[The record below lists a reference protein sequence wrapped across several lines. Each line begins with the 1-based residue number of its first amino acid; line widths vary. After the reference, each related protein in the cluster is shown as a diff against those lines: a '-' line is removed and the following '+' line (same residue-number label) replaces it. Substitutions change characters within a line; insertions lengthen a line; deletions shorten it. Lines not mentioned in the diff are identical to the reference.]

1 MDAPALPPVQPRR
14 LAAPAATGNEAAMR
28 RAARDFETQAFGLML
43 QPMFATVDQSRSRF
57 GGGAAEA
64 QWRPMLVDAFA
75 AAAVRSGAGLGL
87 ADSVL
92 REMMRM
98 RGATQNPNTGDAG
111 P

>member
-1 MDAPALPPVQPRR
+1 MDAPALPPTEHRALR
-14 LAAPAATGNEAAMR
+14 APAPGRSEAAMR
-28 RAARDFETQAFGLML
+28 RAARDFEAQALGLML
-43 QPMFATVDQSRSRF
+43 QPIFATVDQSRSRF

-75 AAAVRSGAGLGL
+75 AAAVRAGAGIGL

-92 REMMRM
+92 REMQRL
-98 RGATQNPNTGDAG
+98 RGTDTPNTGDTT

>member
-1 MDAPALPPVQPRR
+1 MDAPALPPVQPRG
-14 LAAPAATGNEAAMR
+14 LSAPAASGNEAAMR
-28 RAARDFETQAFGLML
+28 RAARDFEAQAFGLML

-75 AAAVRSGAGLGL
+75 AAATRSGHGLGL

-92 REMMRM
+92 REMTRM